1 MFRKI
6 VETILSKGFTALCNL
21 FTLLITAKY
30 LGAHGRGEM
39 AIFVLGVSIVGII
52 QNIFSGSILTYLT
65 PNYPIRNLILL
76 SSMWNILISCTTPF
90 ILVYFDLFPAIYIYD
105 LVNLSLILGSITLLQ
120 NILLGL
126 EAINKQNIIEITK
139 AFTSTLFL
147 LVFIVIFRFYS
158 IQSVID
164 ALYWSYAITLG
175 VAVIC
180 IALHPRRTSNTLFST
195 RKLVHYFFSFGTQ
208 MQLNNISQ
216 MINYRFCY
224 YLIEKKIGLSAL
236 GIFSVTTSLIEVV
249 WIICKSISAIHYSKS
264 VNLNNTNQRVRLTQ
278 QLSKMSL
285 LLTFPAILVL
295 LIIPNDVFSWLFGK
309 DFTNFKP
316 LFISLAPGALL
327 LAVFTLF
334 NHHFSGIGKNM
345 INLKAS
351 IVGNIIT
358 ICVGIAT
365 IDSIG
370 MLAGGIA
377 TSLGYSGMFIY
388 LLIQFNRM
396 YQLPLNWLRISGRE
410 VKTIFDLKEFQL

>member
-6 VETILSKGFTALCNL
+6 IETIISKGFTALCNL

-65 PNYPIRNLILL
+65 PNYPVRHLIVL
-76 SSMWNILISCTTPF
+76 SSMWNILISCIAPF
-90 ILVYFDLFPAIYIYD
+90 ILVYFDLFPAAHTYD

-126 EAINKQNIIEITK
+126 EAINQQNIIEITK
-139 AFTSTLFL
+139 AFTTTLFL
-147 LVFIVIFRFYS
+147 LLFIVGFQAYT
-158 IQSVID
+158 IQSVVD
-164 ALYWSYAITLG
+164 ALYWSYALTLG
-175 VAVIC
+175 VAVLF
-180 IALHPRRTSNTLFST
+180 IALLPRRISTVSSSIRTLI
-195 RKLVHYFFSFGTQ
+195 HYFFSFGTQ

-264 VNLNNTNQRVRLTQ
+264 VNLTNTEQRIRLTQ
-278 QLSKMSL
+278 KLSKMSL
-285 LLTFPAILVL
+285 LLTLPAILIL
-295 LIIPNDVFSWLFGK
+295 LLIPNDVFSWLFGK
-309 DFTNFKP
+309 DFINFKA
-316 LFISLAPGALL
+316 LFISLAPGALF
-327 LAVFTLF
+327 LAVFTIF

-351 IVGNIIT
+351 VAGNIIT
-358 ICVGIAT
+358 ICIGLFT

-377 TSLGYSGMFIY
+377 TSIGYLGMFIY
-388 LLIQFNRM
+388 LLIQFNNM
-396 YQLPLNWLRISGRE
+396 YQLPLNWLRISRRE
-410 VKTIFDLKEFQL
+410 LKTIFDLKEFQL